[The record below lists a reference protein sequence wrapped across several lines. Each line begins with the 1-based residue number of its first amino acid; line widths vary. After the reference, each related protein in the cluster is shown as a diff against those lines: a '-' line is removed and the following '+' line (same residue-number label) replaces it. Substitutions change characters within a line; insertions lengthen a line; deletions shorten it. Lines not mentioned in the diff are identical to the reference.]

1 VGTVKEYKWIV
12 LLIFSLVGLSIGLL
26 FSIED
31 PSAAEES
38 TAEMAYQKEIEELQS
53 INNTLRERIR
63 QVQEDVEYF
72 EANLPAENLA
82 LTTLRQEIRSFEMLA
97 GRPDVSGPGIEIILS
112 SAGDEN
118 IAMIVEYKKY
128 LVNLLNELR
137 VFGGEAFE
145 VNDHRI
151 VDRTELTLAG
161 NHINVNST
169 PIAPP
174 YIVRSIGNP
183 GELKQ
188 YVEYSTFIFDMM
200 IEDGIEVEI
209 NFHDEMIIEGFR
221 GEKAFR
227 YFEVVE

>member
-1 VGTVKEYKWIV
+1 MKKHKWIV
-12 LLIFSLVGLSIGLL
+12 MLIFTLVGLSIGLL

-31 PSAAEES
+31 PSAEEQS
-38 TAEMAYQKEIEELQS
+38 TAEKAHQQEIEELQN
-53 INNTLRERIR
+53 INENLRERIR
-63 QVQEDVEYF
+63 QVQEDVESF

-82 LTTLRQEIRSFEMLA
+82 LTTLRQEIRNFEMLA
-97 GRPDVSGPGIEIILS
+97 GRPDVTGPGVEIILS
-112 SAGDEN
+112 SSTDEN
-118 IAMIVEYKKY
+118 IAMIVEYRKY

-161 NHINVNST
+161 NHINVNGT

-174 YIVRSIGNP
+174 YVVRSIGNVN
-183 GELKQ
+183 ELKQ
-188 YVEYSTFIFDMM
+188 YVEHGTFIFDMM
-200 IEDGIEVEI
+200 EEDGVVTEI
-209 NFHDEMIIEGFR
+209 SFHDEMIIEGFR

>member
-1 VGTVKEYKWIV
+1 MKEYKWIV
-12 LLIFSLVGLSIGLL
+12 MLIFTLVGLSIGLL

-31 PSAAEES
+31 PSASEES
-38 TAEMAYQKEIEELQS
+38 TAEKAYQQEIDELQS
-53 INNTLRERIR
+53 INNNLRERIS
-63 QVQEDVEYF
+63 QVQGEVENF

-82 LTTLRQEIRSFEMLA
+82 LTTLRQEIRNFEMLA
-97 GRPDVSGPGIEIILS
+97 GRPDVTGPGIEIILS
-112 SAGDEN
+112 SSRDEN
-118 IAMIVEYKKY
+118 IAMIVEYRKY

-145 VNDHRI
+145 VNEHRI

-161 NHINVNST
+161 NHINVNGT

-174 YIVRSIGNP
+174 YVVRSIGNLN
-183 GELKQ
+183 ELKQ

-200 IEDGIEVEI
+200 EEDGVVADIT
-209 NFHDEMIIEGFR
+209 FHDDMIIEGFR